1 MENKDLVEPII
12 ARIRERNMCRAKTD
26 FKWIKGHANDPGNVA
41 ADLLAVQGSRNSTPE
56 MRNADIK
63 TISATLNTSTV
74 DYTANS
80 LRNAKH
86 EDAYVGKIEWLN
98 DEDEAAEYDKI
109 FADLAAERSAQSGAA
124 EATTDEHDISSSVLD
139 QLAESTWE
147 SQETPKQVVNG
158 DLSARKSD
166 GVDAMDGVQ

>member
-1 MENKDLVEPII
+1 VENKDLVEPII
-12 ARIRERNMCRAKTD
+12 ARIRERDMCRAKTD

-63 TISATLNTSTV
+63 AISATLNTSAI

-86 EDAYVGKIEWLN
+86 ENTYVGKVESMN

-109 FADLAAERSAQSGAA
+109 FADLAAERSAQSGAV
-124 EATTDEHDISSSVLD
+124 EAATEEHGISSSVLD
-139 QLAESTWE
+139 QLADSTWE
-147 SQETPKQVVNG
+147 SQENPKQTIAGEPSVHKT
-158 DLSARKSD
+158 DD
-166 GVDAMDGVQ
+166 DAINGVQ